1 MGPSRLTDTDQCK
14 IHFIALVERYCQ
26 LGRLLPALDDIDTD
40 DGSIAMPKTAV
51 RLPFWRTN
59 VRTMHPANTIAVHRR
74 QGRPVRLD

>member
-40 DGSIAMPKTAV
+40 DSVELAEIKTVLLEMAKTKSE
-51 RLPFWRTN
+51 LD
-59 VRTMHPANTIAVHRR
+59 ALLK
-74 QGRPVRLD
+74 RPV